1 MLRILHCI
9 SESMPADSRPPELPG
24 CLNCG
29 YTVPVPSGPG
39 GARRAGCSTRVILIS
54 RPHSVLCGLVFSEGG
69 LMQFLTRLACACS
82 EQQQKTSPWCE
93 VASKTPYR
101 RPLLDEIPK
110 RAPWQTCA
118 HRHFNGDKVALEPR
132 CDVLG
137 LGLRH
142 QLRRGG
148 RKRVFLALELTG
160 RQTGISGSRER
171 SVLNLEFPKASTEP
185 MMTGAIRLPVSW
197 HRLET
202 ARWTPCIWCGT
213 LIRCA
218 DRGGIIISRCCTH
231 TRAHALTHTYTLSHT
246 YSTYTH
252 TTHGSSPGACWFL
265 VSGLAGRFKCR

>member
-1 MLRILHCI
+1 MFDTAGVRLF
-9 SESMPADSRPPELPG
+9 
-24 CLNCG
+24 
-29 YTVPVPSGPG
+29 
-39 GARRAGCSTRVILIS
+39 RATTKDVR
-54 RPHSVLCGLVFSEGG
+54 
-69 LMQFLTRLACACS
+69 
-82 EQQQKTSPWCE
+82 PWCE

-110 RAPWQTCA
+110 KAPWQTCA

-148 RKRVFLALELTG
+148 RKRVLLGLELTS

-202 ARWTPCIWCGT
+202 ARWTPCMWCGT

-231 TRAHALTHTYTLSHT
+231 TRMHSHTHTHSHIHTALTRIPHMVLA
-246 YSTYTH
+246 
-252 TTHGSSPGACWFL
+252 PE
-265 VSGLAGRFKCR
+265 LAGSWCPDWQVVSSVGDFYDRSLSSWPPNPARAQCAPEQELQM